1 MINSDD
7 ITLKGEISALKVQL
21 SENTSRSIRAEA
33 TVEQLNKSIAAGN
46 RLSNWQFIGFV
57 VVMAGT
63 LLGTMYWAANMLER
77 RIEQTEKRIE
87 LMERNFD
94 AQLKQIET
102 NNKNRFDDT
111 NRRIDDLKQ
120 VILSKR

>member
-33 TVEQLNKSIAAGN
+33 TVEHLNKSIAAGN